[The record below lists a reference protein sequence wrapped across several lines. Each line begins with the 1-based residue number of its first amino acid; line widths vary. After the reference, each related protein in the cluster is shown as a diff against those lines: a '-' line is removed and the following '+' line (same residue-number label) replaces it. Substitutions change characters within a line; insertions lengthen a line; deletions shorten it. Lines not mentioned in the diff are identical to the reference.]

1 MAYEI
6 SNKWYK
12 LTCKT
17 DFCTSNEFEHSD
29 LYPDPRFK
37 QNKPGML
44 KNVLQKLRFSEVK
57 RILFIYVT

>member
-17 DFCTSNEFEHSD
+17 DFYTSNEFEHSD

-44 KNVLQKLRFSEVK
+44 KKCTTKTSIQ
-57 RILFIYVT
+57 